1 MVSVGFLLKRRKGR
15 VLETLV
21 LYDGEPKGIENVA
34 RQTSKRLCIL
44 LVSDVSIADVIGGAE
59 RVLFEQSTRLAQR
72 GHDVHILTRKLP
84 DHKKNAEVIQ
94 GVTEWRY
101 DVDKKSAISFINT
114 SRRSARRLFEYLHG
128 SHGFDLLNFHQPFTA
143 FGVVQSPLSRKIRK
157 VYTCHSLSF
166 EEYLSRN
173 VKPSGPKA
181 KVVYLFNVYA
191 RKWIEKW
198 ILDKCDKIVVL
209 SLFTQDKLWN
219 AHNVTSEKISI
230 IPGGVDLKR
239 FRPFG
244 DKMEIRQRLSIPQS
258 RVVLLTVR
266 NLVQRMGLENLVYSL
281 RIIIEKAPDLYFV
294 LGGSGPL
301 KDDLFA
307 LTHQLGLESHIRF
320 TGYISENELPDYYRM
335 ADFFVLPTRELEGFG
350 LVTLEAM
357 ASGLPVMGTPI
368 GGTQEILGKFDQHF
382 LFKDSSADSMASLI
396 LENYQKMKE
405 DPQIWE
411 EMSQRCREFV
421 ESNYSWE
428 KNVDALENIFDRIT
442 G

>member
-1 MVSVGFLLKRRKGR
+1 MAAFFVSRRSCHCSTICD
-15 VLETLV
+15 LF
-21 LYDGEPKGIENVA
+21 DGEPKGIENLA
-34 RQTSKRLCIL
+34 QQTSKRLHIL
-44 LVSDVSIADVIGGAE
+44 LVSDVSISDVIGGAE

-84 DHKKNAEVIQ
+84 GHRQNEESIQ
-94 GVTEWRY
+94 GVSEWRY
-101 DVDKKSAISFINT
+101 DVDVKGSISYIRS
-114 SRRSARRLFEYLHG
+114 SRKNSRQLFEYLHG
-128 SHGFDLLNFHQPFTA
+128 KYNFDCINIHQPFSA
-143 FGVVQSPLSRKIRK
+143 IGVVQSPLSRKMKKI
-157 VYTCHSLSF
+157 YTCLSFSF
-166 EEYLSRN
+166 EEYISRN
-173 VKPSGPKA
+173 VGPENFLA
-181 KVVYLFNVYA
+181 RPLYLVNVYA

-198 ILDKCDKIVVL
+198 ILDKCDEIVVL

-244 DKMEIRQRLSIPQS
+244 DKMEIRQRLNIPQD

-266 NLVQRMGLENLVYSL
+266 NLVQRMGLENLVHSL
-281 RIIIEKAPDLYFV
+281 RIIIDKAPDLFLV

-301 KDDLFA
+301 KDSLAA
-307 LTHQLGLESHIRF
+307 LMRQMGLESHIRF
-320 TGYISENELPDYYRM
+320 TGFISEDELPDYYRM

-382 LFKDSSADSMASLI
+382 LFKDSSADAMAALI
-396 LENYQKMKE
+396 FESYQRIRENPK
-405 DPQIWE
+405 IWE
-411 EMSQRCREFV
+411 EMSLRCQKFV
-421 ESNYSWE
+421 ERNYSWE
-428 KNVDALENIFDRIT
+428 KNVGALENIFDRIT

>member
-1 MVSVGFLLKRRKGR
+1 M
-15 VLETLV
+15 
-21 LYDGEPKGIENVA
+21 A
-34 RQTSKRLCIL
+34 RQASKKLSIL
-44 LVSDVSIADVIGGAE
+44 FVSDVSIANVIGGAE
-59 RVLFEQSTRLAQR
+59 RVLFEQSTRLSQR

-84 DHKKNAEVIQ
+84 GHRQNEESIQ

-114 SRRSARRLFEYLHG
+114 SRRGARRLFEYLHG

-166 EEYLSRN
+166 EEYISRN
-173 VKPSGPKA
+173 AKPSGPKA
-181 KVVYLFNVYA
+181 KLVCLINAYA
-191 RKWIEKW
+191 RKWMEKW
-198 ILDKCDKIVVL
+198 ILDKSDEVVVL
-209 SLFTQDKLWN
+209 SLFTQDKLLN
-219 AHNVTSEKISI
+219 IHRIPSRKVSVV
-230 IPGGVDLKR
+230 PGGVDIKR
-239 FRPFG
+239 FKPVAGR
-244 DKMEIRQRLSIPQS
+244 MEIRQRLNIPQN

-266 NLVQRMGLENLVYSL
+266 NLVQRMGLENLIHSL
-281 RIIIEKAPDLYFV
+281 RIIIDKAPDLFLV

-301 KDDLFA
+301 KDDLVA
-307 LTHQLGLESHIRF
+307 LTQQLGLESHIRF

-357 ASGLPVMGTPI
+357 ASGVPVLGTPV

-382 LFKDSSADSMASLI
+382 LFKDSTADAMASLI
-396 LENYQKMKE
+396 LENYHKMKD

-411 EMSQRCREFV
+411 EMSLHCREFV

>member
-1 MVSVGFLLKRRKGR
+1 
-15 VLETLV
+15 
-21 LYDGEPKGIENVA
+21 VA
-34 RQTSKRLCIL
+34 RQASKKLSIL
-44 LVSDVSIADVIGGAE
+44 FVSDVSIANVIGGAE

-84 DHKKNAEVIQ
+84 GHRQNEEFIQ

-101 DVDKKSAISFINT
+101 DIVKKSSVSYIKS
-114 SRRSARRLFEYLHG
+114 SRKNARQLFENLHEKFR
-128 SHGFDLLNFHQPFTA
+128 FDCINIHQPFSA
-143 FGVVQSPLSRKIRK
+143 IGVIQSPPSRKVKKI
-157 VYTCHSLSF
+157 YTCHSLSF
-166 EEYLSRN
+166 EEYISRN
-173 VKPSGPKA
+173 SKPENFLAGFL
-181 KVVYLFNVYA
+181 YLLNIYT
-191 RKWIEKW
+191 RKWVEKW
-198 ILDKCDKIVVL
+198 ILDKCDEIVVL

-219 AHNVTSEKISI
+219 AHNVTSERISI

-244 DKMEIRQRLSIPQS
+244 DKMEIRQRLNIPQNK
-258 RVVLLTVR
+258 VVLLTVR

-281 RIIIEKAPDLYFV
+281 KTAIEKAPNLYLV
-294 LGGSGPL
+294 MGGSGPL

-320 TGYISENELPDYYRM
+320 TGFISENELPDYYRM

-368 GGTQEILGKFDQHF
+368 GGTQEILGKFDQHL

-411 EMSQRCREFV
+411 EMSLHCREFV

-428 KNVDALENIFDRIT
+428 KNVGALENIFDRIT